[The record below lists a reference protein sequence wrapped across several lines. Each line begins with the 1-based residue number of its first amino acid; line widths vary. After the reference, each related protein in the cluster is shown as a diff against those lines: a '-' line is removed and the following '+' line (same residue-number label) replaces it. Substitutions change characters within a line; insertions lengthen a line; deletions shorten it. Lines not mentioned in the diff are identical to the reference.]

1 MAERAVAEYEDGAE
15 QVVVEAEAAVGANS
29 SAVAEAQVAQLTYC
43 PAVVRQA
50 EVSAAADPDSSPAA
64 AAATDLDTERPVST
78 AAVEVAEA
86 VAAAELSAAAVP
98 ASSAPHRT
106 SPFHHSPLYSSPH
119 ISSSLCLSERSAS
132 PRSHASSSN

>member
-1 MAERAVAEYEDGAE
+1 MAERAAAEYEDGAE

-64 AAATDLDTERPVST
+64 ATDLDTERPVST

-86 VAAAELSAAAVP
+86 VAAAELSAAAVL

-119 ISSSLCLSERSAS
+119 ISSSLCLSGRSTS